1 MIVLVLAYGVL
12 EEGIRSSIR
21 TSRLRLCAIPWTTFV
36 LTIHTVWSISVP
48 IALIEVL
55 GPQIRSPTDVLIT
68 H

>member
-1 MIVLVLAYGVL
+1 MASWKKVSALQSEL
-12 EEGIRSSIR
+12 
-21 TSRLRLCAIPWTTFV
+21 SRLRLCAIPWTTFV